1 MKRAIRVEVEARNPD
16 ESFERLIKR
25 FIKKVKK
32 ERVIEKFLEKR
43 YYEKP
48 SLRRKKE
55 AKRRQKTLEKLKKK
69 NERLSD

>member
-1 MKRAIRVEVEARNPD
+1 MKRAIRVEVEARYPD
-16 ESFERLIKR
+16 ESFERLVKR
-25 FIKKVKK
+25 FLKRVKK
-32 ERVIEKFLEKR
+32 ERVIEIFLEKR

-55 AKRRQKTLEKLKKK
+55 ARRRQKTLEKLKKK